1 MKFYKRQNELAL
13 LEATRIRSLEQSKM
27 TFMVGR
33 RRIGKTSLLL
43 KSIENQKS
51 LYLFVSKK
59 DEVLLCKDFSIE
71 ITEQLGIPVFGELK
85 SFAVLFDFLIE
96 QSRNNSFT
104 LIIDEFQEFF
114 TLNKTVF
121 GEMQKIWDLK
131 YKTTHLNL
139 ILCGSIYSLMNKI
152 FQNAKEPLFGR
163 ANEKINLKPFT
174 VDVLKEVLQDHY
186 SEYTNTNLLEFFIF
200 TGGVAKYVELF
211 VDKKCFSLDTI
222 LDEIFRENSLL
233 LEEGKNVL
241 IEEFGKDYYIYFS
254 ILSLIASSKTSRTEI
269 ESILEKSVGGYLD
282 KLENDYSI
290 IKTVKPIFAKPG
302 SRTQKYF
309 IEDNF
314 LNFWFRYIY
323 KNRTALEIG
332 NYDYVKNIVKTDF
345 NTFSG
350 LFLERYFNQKMALE
364 NSFSEIGNYWEKG
377 NQNEIDLICVNQKL
391 KTVTFSEVKLQ
402 KDKIK
407 LSVLK
412 EKSQK
417 LIQKEFQNY
426 KIKYQ
431 ALSIQDM

>member
-71 ITEQLGIPVFGELK
+71 ITAQLGIPVFGELK

-211 VDKKCFSLDTI
+211 VDKKCFSLDNI

>member
-1 MKFYKRQNELAL
+1 MKFYNRQNELAL

-71 ITEQLGIPVFGELK
+71 ITAQLGIPVFGELK

-211 VDKKCFSLDTI
+211 VDKKCFSLDNI

>member
-1 MKFYKRQNELAL
+1 MKFYNRQNELAL

-71 ITEQLGIPVFGELK
+71 ITAQLGIPVFGELK

-211 VDKKCFSLDTI
+211 VDKKCFSLDNI

-431 ALSIQDM
+431 ALSVEDM

>member
-71 ITEQLGIPVFGELK
+71 ITAQLGIPVFGELK